1 MSNSIFKV
9 GANDNVTSLFTT
21 ATNTNNSA
29 DTTGIFGLSSQYSQI
44 KNGSYSKL
52 LKQYYKKLDAESKA
66 ENEDSDTT
74 LSKVKATFNNLAKS
88 AKALNDSG
96 LYAEGD
102 YEVTSSSGE
111 KTSSKYNYDAI
122 YDKLNSFVSA
132 YNDAIKSGAASDTKS
147 INTKTLNTIF
157 ATTTNS
163 SLLNNIG
170 VSTDTDG
177 YLSIDRDKFNSA
189 NISSIKALFNGQG
202 TYADTVASKATLTA
216 SIAEGKLSGSKSTYG
231 SSGASSATDL
241 SSLYDTIV

>member
-9 GANDNVTSLFTT
+9 GANDNVSALFTT
-21 ATNTNNSA
+21 TTTNNSA
-29 DTTGIFGLSSQYSQI
+29 DSTGIIGLSSQYSQI

-74 LSKVKATFNNLAKS
+74 LSKVKASFNSLAKS
-88 AKALNDSG
+88 AKALNDSS

-102 YEVTSSSGE
+102 YEVTSASGE
-111 KTSSKYNYDAI
+111 KTKSKYNYDAI
-122 YDKLNSFVSA
+122 YDKLNSFVDS
-132 YNDAIKSGAASDTKS
+132 YNSAIKAGASSDTKS
-147 INTKTLNTIF
+147 INAKTLNTIF

-163 SLLNNIG
+163 SLLSNIG
-170 VSTDTDG
+170 VTADKDG

-189 NISSIKALFNGQG
+189 SISTLKSLFNGQG
-202 TYADTVASKATLTA
+202 TYADTVASKANLTA
-216 SIAEGKLSGSKSTYG
+216 GIAEQKLGGAKTTYSSSGS
-231 SSGASSATDL
+231 SSKADL

>member
-21 ATNTNNSA
+21 TNNNNSA

-44 KNGSYSKL
+44 KSGSYSKL

-74 LSKVKATFNNLAKS
+74 LSKVKANFNSLAKS
-88 AKALNDSG
+88 AKALNDSS

-111 KTSSKYNYDAI
+111 KTSSKYNYDVI
-122 YDKLNSFVSA
+122 YEKLNNFVNA

-163 SLLNNIG
+163 SLLSNIG
-170 VSTDTDG
+170 VTSDKDG
-177 YLSIDRDKFNSA
+177 YLSIDRDKLNSA
-189 NISSIKALFNGQG
+189 KISSVKALFSGQG
-202 TYADTVASKATLTA
+202 TYADTVGSKATLTA
-216 SIAEGKLSGSKSTYG
+216 NIAEGKLGGSKSTYG
-231 SSGASSATDL
+231 SSGSSATTAL